1 MYSSF
6 LNPPALYSF
15 IIIPCTCRKILM
27 SVSFIFSA
35 KVLQVWYKSIRTR
48 YVKIAR
54 KKSQFGVSDLTE
66 RDHWIMMKF
75 GFLAKHIGKVRL
87 KTNFRVSTCKY

>member
-1 MYSSF
+1 
-6 LNPPALYSF
+6 
-15 IIIPCTCRKILM
+15 M